1 MVLIHHIPFTLILG
15 TAGILHKKEDFLL
28 DARTIL
34 KSKTLELEK
43 LKLTTPYGISNPV
56 QTIDINSKS
65 PFHDETEW
73 IPYPLYF
80 SDTEKQSIST
90 RIQIVR
96 QAVVKEMIMSGNKK
110 YKHAYKTPYFVHEY
124 GSNSGRRRSSRGL
137 SKHAKRPVGRSTS
150 LPLDKEQLHTS
161 EISDGTARIN
171 LEGKDTAN
179 YSVLRDPRLA
189 RRRTGDFSVSLAT
202 VSDESKDLHSNL
214 SMMKASGLEKIDEGS
229 RTFATDK
236 SYADVNN
243 RRLSLES
250 ALPSSHRNGNFT
262 YRNTTHSTEYPASVD
277 FPGFEKQRSKEYE
290 IALKPAGSFHDP
302 LRNSSRSAL
311 QDPRM
316 GGSTKE
322 YLLRHQ
328 NNAVDLVQSG
338 RIPSYT
344 SVATNINDGKHSA
357 SAGRHDLCGH
367 SSSTGKHS
375 EAIEIQNPDLL
386 HVSFASASRDGYG
399 TQLTRR
405 EEVGKTNVNY
415 TATIGNTQEV
425 RKEGAPLDSYA
436 LSEKRFLNEAVK
448 SKKDCEGQFSEVSS
462 YESRFSM
469 QGSLPSENST
479 SSINLPAVLAK
490 LVAPSSYGRKS
501 TAFQP
506 PGKERLS
513 SSGDSVCI
521 SSVTTV
527 ANSPANF
534 DAKSTVTFHT
544 ASTVKNTPL
553 NSIPSCT
560 GSSVF
565 VTTKLASLDA
575 QSVVKVRTTS
585 AIKNT
590 PLSSIPSCTGSSA
603 LVKAKSANFDAKS
616 SVEVKTTS
624 AIKNTPLSSIPSCT
638 GSSAFLI
645 AKSANFDAKSTVEV
659 RTTSAIKNTPLSS
672 IPSCSGN
679 SASVAAK
686 LAYSDAKSAVTTQT
700 ASTVE
705 ITSVIMNAPLNNLP
719 SSTGNSTFVT
729 AMLAN
734 LDTQS
739 AVTVQTATTLKS
751 APLNNAP
758 SFIASN
764 AQAFKTISA
773 IPEESAQS
781 DNGQN
786 QCALSSAE
794 KVEPKSDSNSL
805 SVSAKEATH
814 SVSTSSEKDSRAKL
828 NAARNSLTN
837 SSAKQASSVSDIA
850 NSELHSQ
857 KAEQIDTLPIQT
869 QPPTNM
875 VFPPSST
882 KATLSSQTLESETP
896 RTAITTD
903 NVSTLIPEKTSA
915 PKSSSHSSAQV
926 AVSSAPIKSSVS
938 EKPVVHTQTT
948 VEKSESQKSSA
959 VWQRAKAKQQHAANL
974 IDSAA
979 FSILAQQQALMQQ
992 RRAYHQFVQSRWNII
1007 NPHLQQQSVLRTI
1020 LPQLNVQQN
1029 VAFQRFPAKP
1039 LIPVSIQRFVGNLPG
1054 ALCHGNAQ
1062 VPLSPF
1068 PPSSS
1073 SCKKHE
1079 YNRGGE
1085 QNIGLFNPVSEASE
1099 AMELRSQSNNDDR
1112 TINKEMIAFD
1122 DIGANASA
1130 NINVLQSAGT
1140 RNDPVSS
1147 DSLISKVVNGK
1158 CSLPQRMPS
1167 KEHLESELQTEE
1179 LAHRQVVGEGGGT
1192 VSEISFDHRDFGA
1205 CIERDT
1211 GSQRDI
1217 SDPFL
1222 YNHRSQT
1229 QADERYAST
1238 CEPNT
1243 HMTSDGTYNTSSY
1256 DASYQALAKAANDV
1270 EQIKKVIEGL
1280 EEAPRI
1286 HSLRPHPFATKARR
1300 SARNVATEIDCRRSN
1315 SSSERRD
1322 GFNLSLSW
1330 SEEEVE
1336 ELEAI
1341 SASSNKAR
1349 NSFLHQSDY
1358 SLMGSKMADEGRNS
1372 RRLEDA
1378 NIDNIDASPNRQLL
1392 WSSSPNID
1400 TQSLEDANIDN
1411 IDASPNRQLL
1421 WSSSPN
1427 IDTQSAVEDSRVDV
1441 YSGLHDLE
1449 RDDANEYEDISKERE
1464 IDLHRRYG
1472 IALNNEMAGGAM
1484 ENILGSRGSN
1494 ELNQTTVSDLY
1505 EEKDR
1510 SLVEPG
1516 DSDSSIDYE
1525 RLSCIW
1531 QRKKATKEY
1540 DRLDRYSV
1548 LQRSRGSEKS
1558 NHSSEHG
1565 IHLERNIEHLA
1576 YDDAEEALD
1585 SRKESRR
1592 VVISPSPMIESDPI
1606 WEELDNKYEEYC
1618 IRNEFLSNSRLS
1630 QIKGN
1635 YHKDLASSE
1644 PRANESLNSYVNES
1658 ETEFQTSKRGTGKR
1672 PAMFVEGTSN
1682 EYRRIEDN
1690 DGYSMPFKHLA
1701 LVSDLQKTRDDD
1713 SVKPSR
1719 IKKQIRRVKV
1729 MSEENT
1735 MSVLRETSEEDWVT
1749 IFRNEKEEGEIST
1762 QEDENNE
1769 EAHESN
1775 VISKNLDLRT
1785 VLNKMR
1791 GRKSAK
1797 AGSSHADVY
1806 SSDNAQNHR
1815 DIEPKRVRRKVSVV
1829 GKKSKQRVVTKVQ
1842 KETLDQETSSKK
1854 RVETS
1859 KRKHHES
1866 DSSDAKLKLVKHEPQ
1881 RKRLYSR
1888 SDRSRKRRK
1897 SCEKREDRR
1906 RSSSS
1911 SSSSCSEDTQRRDE
1925 SLRTRVRKR
1934 QRYAKS
1940 KNVLEKKPEP
1950 HRGKANPLQHNVIKV
1965 VRSTQRLVP
1974 SVNCSA
1980 RADRTEDV
1988 GSKSAEKH
1996 EQISDGN
2003 KNIVDKERKRGPQ
2016 VESPANWYD
2025 AEEFTKFD
2033 VSNDGVDHVSSI
2045 PYRKNVIDDNLKEP
2059 TRVSSA
2065 QHHIPSDM
2073 VAQGGNEVMVSKM
2086 YDEVYSNVSPVS
2098 DAEDIGISGG
2108 QNETYYDYEVG
2119 PLSTTRQLSSGLSG
2133 CGLRDLVD
2141 VPEAVIISIDELD
2154 KHVVEEDKHINDEE
2168 LKGAE
2173 AVRPEPEILLGSTCD
2188 RHLTKERKQLGKEEL
2203 KRAEAVRAEPEKLLV
2218 KTFDRHFTEERKQ
2231 LGKEELKGAEA
2242 VRPEPEKLTKKAL
2255 EKRVVQEYARLESEE
2270 LEEAGGDRA
2279 KPEKLTEKALEKRV
2293 VQEYARRGSEELE
2306 EAGGDRAKP
2315 EKLTE
2320 KALEKRV
2327 VQEYARL
2334 ESEELEEAGGDRA
2347 KPEKLTEKALEK
2359 RVVKEFARRG
2369 SEELEEAKGDRAK
2382 PEKLTEKA
2390 LNKHVVEAYARL
2402 GSEELEQAKG
2412 DQAKP
2417 ENFNEKAHDKRVVE
2431 ECRQLYNEEVEETY
2445 AARVEAEKLAENAHG
2460 KSVVDEYKQLDNV
2473 ELEEAK
2479 AGHAEPKQM
2488 AENVLDDADSA
2499 LINTQYARVSPDDD
2513 RTDREKG
2520 MYWMT
2525 FLLSPST
2532 RIVVS
2537 CVQQYQLQ
2545 CLPEALGA
2553 PIQC

>member
-1 MVLIHHIPFTLILG
+1 MVLIHHIRLTLILG
-15 TAGILHKKEDFLL
+15 TAGILHTKEDFLL

-137 SKHAKRPVGRSTS
+137 SKHAKRPVDRSTS

-161 EISDGTARIN
+161 EISRGTARID

-202 VSDESKDLHSNL
+202 VSNESKDLHSNS

-262 YRNTTHSTEYPASVD
+262 YRNTTHSTEYSAPVD
-277 FPGFEKQRSKEYE
+277 FPGFEKQRSKECE

-316 GGSTKE
+316 GGNAKE
-322 YLLRHQ
+322 YLLRRQ

-344 SVATNINDGKHSA
+344 SVATNINDGNHSA

-405 EEVGKTNVNY
+405 KEVGKTNVNY

-425 RKEGAPLDSYA
+425 AKEGAPLDSYA

-462 YESRFSM
+462 YESRFSK

-506 PGKERLS
+506 PGMERLS
-513 SSGDSVCI
+513 SSSDSVCT

-544 ASTVKNTPL
+544 TSTAKNTPL

-590 PLSSIPSCTGSSA
+590 PLSSIPSCTGNIA
-603 LVKAKSANFDAKS
+603 LVTAKPANFDAKS
-616 SVEVKTTS
+616 TVEVKTTS

-638 GSSAFLI
+638 G
-645 AKSANFDAKSTVEV
+645 
-659 RTTSAIKNTPLSS
+659 
-672 IPSCSGN
+672 N

-686 LAYSDAKSAVTTQT
+686 LAYLDAKSAVTTQT

-719 SSTGNSTFVT
+719 TSTGNSTFVT

-751 APLNNAP
+751 APLSNAP

-794 KVEPKSDSNSL
+794 KVEPKSDSSSL
-805 SVSAKEATH
+805 SASAKEATH

-837 SSAKQASSVSDIA
+837 SFAKQASSVSDID
-850 NSELHSQ
+850 NSELHSL

-903 NVSTLIPEKTSA
+903 NVSTPIPEKTSA
-915 PKSSSHSSAQV
+915 PKSSSHSSAKV

-959 VWQRAKAKQQHAANL
+959 VWQRAKAQQQHAANL

-1073 SCKKHE
+1073 SCKKYE

-1122 DIGANASA
+1122 DTGANASA
-1130 NINVLQSAGT
+1130 NINVLESAGT
-1140 RNDPVSS
+1140 RNDPVNS

-1167 KEHLESELQTEE
+1167 KEHLESELQAEK

-1286 HSLRPHPFATKARR
+1286 HSLRSHPFASKARR
-1300 SARNVATEIDCRRSN
+1300 SARNVATEVDCRRSN

-1336 ELEAI
+1336 ELEAL

-1349 NSFLHQSDY
+1349 NSFLHESDY
-1358 SLMGSKMADEGRNS
+1358 SVMGSKMADEGRNS
-1372 RRLEDA
+1372 RRLEDT

-1400 TQSLEDANIDN
+1400 

-1421 WSSSPN
+1421 WSSCPD

-1464 IDLHRRYG
+1464 VDLHRRYG
-1472 IALNNEMAGGAM
+1472 IALNNEMAGDM
-1484 ENILGSRGSN
+1484 ENILGSRGGN
-1494 ELNQTTVSDLY
+1494 QLNQRTVSDLY
-1505 EEKDR
+1505 EKKDR

-1531 QRKKATKEY
+1531 KRKKATEEY

-1548 LQRSRGSEKS
+1548 LQRNRGSEKS

-1585 SRKESRR
+1585 SRKENRR

-1606 WEELDNKYEEYC
+1606 WEELDNKYDEYC

-1658 ETEFQTSKRGTGKR
+1658 DTEFQTSKRGTGKR

-1690 DGYSMPFKHLA
+1690 DGDSMPFKHLA
-1701 LVSDLQKTRDDD
+1701 LVSDLQKTQDDD

-1735 MSVLRETSEEDWVT
+1735 TSVLRETSEEDWVT

-1797 AGSSHADVY
+1797 AGSSLADVY

-1829 GKKSKQRVVTKVQ
+1829 GKKSKHRVVTKVQ

-1911 SSSSCSEDTQRRDE
+1911 SSSSCSEDAQRRDE

-1940 KNVLEKKPEP
+1940 KNVLEKMPEP
-1950 HRGKANPLQHNVIKV
+1950 HHGKANPLQHNVIKV
-1965 VRSTQRLVP
+1965 VRFKQRLVP
-1974 SVNCSA
+1974 SVNGSA
-1980 RADRTEDV
+1980 RTDRTEDV

-2003 KNIVDKERKRGPQ
+2003 KIIVDKERKREPQ

-2045 PYRKNVIDDNLKEP
+2045 PYRKNVVDENLKEP
-2059 TRVSSA
+2059 TPVSSA

-2188 RHLTKERKQLGKEEL
+2188 RHFTKERKQLGKEEL
-2203 KRAEAVRAEPEKLLV
+2203 KGAEAVRAEPEKMLVKTFDRHFTEERKHPGKEELKGAEAVRAEPEKLLV
-2218 KTFDRHFTEERKQ
+2218 KTFDRHFTEERKHP
-2231 LGKEELKGAEA
+2231 GKEEFTGAEA
-2242 VRPEPEKLTKKAL
+2242 VRAEPKKLTKKAL
-2255 EKRVVQEYARLESEE
+2255 EKRVVQEYARLGSEE
-2270 LEEAGGDRA
+2270 LEEAERGQA
-2279 KPEKLTEKALEKRV
+2279 KPEKLTEKALEKGV
-2293 VQEYARRGSEELE
+2293 VQEYARLGSEELE
-2306 EAGGDRAKP
+2306 EAERDQAKP

-2320 KALEKRV
+2320 KALEKGV

-2334 ESEELEEAGGDRA
+2334 
-2347 KPEKLTEKALEK
+2347 
-2359 RVVKEFARRG
+2359 G
-2369 SEELEEAKGDRAK
+2369 SEELEEAERDQAK

-2390 LNKHVVEAYARL
+2390 LNKHAVEQHARL
-2402 GSEELEQAKG
+2402 GSEELEEAEG
-2412 DQAKP
+2412 DQGKP
-2417 ENFNEKAHDKRVVE
+2417 ENFNEKALDKCMVE
-2431 ECRQLYNEEVEETY
+2431 ECRQLYTEEVEETY

-2479 AGHAEPKQM
+2479 AGHAEPEQM

-2499 LINTQYARVSPDDD
+2499 LINTQYARISPVDD

-2525 FLLSPST
+2525 FFAKSSDEDRSFLCTAVSTTMSARSPWST
-2532 RIVVS
+2532 DTV
-2537 CVQQYQLQ
+2537 
-2545 CLPEALGA
+2545 LGIFYPRPFFA
-2553 PIQC
+2553 VEMTM